1 MASLNRRRTDS
12 EGRRLGCSAWCSSS
26 RSVSQ
31 RWACSRTTSSRC
43 RYRFFAGENVGPL
56 LVYVGLLVWLRSS
69 GGASAARVALLLW
82 TLLNLVV
89 GGILSIL
96 LIPILPFVPDQTLG
110 HYLAHAI
117 YALTQVPL
125 LWLLIRPTRTIA
137 VA

>member
-1 MASLNRRRTDS
+1 
-12 EGRRLGCSAWCSSS
+12 
-26 RSVSQ
+26 
-31 RWACSRTTSSRC
+31 
-43 RYRFFAGENVGPL
+43 
-56 LVYVGLLVWLRSS
+56 VGLLVWLRSS